1 MLTPLLSILLL
12 GPLAVWELLPPASDL
27 LSLVKVMLGRSKRGP
42 AAPPPFPHLLLL
54 IPAHNE
60 AQLIERCVTSLKGAD
75 HPAGTVSIVVLADN
89 CTDATGALAERAGA
103 TVLRRADPVHRGKG
117 HAIGWALTQ
126 LDWASRDAVV
136 ILDADTTIDPDYY
149 RRLAELMPLRGKAV
163 QCYDGLSNEMENWL
177 TRLAGMLTRN
187 RYDLALPLKQ
197 AAGLRVPLTGD
208 GTVLGTHLLERHG
221 WRADTL
227 TEGWDLYTRLTLAG
241 ERVELA
247 QSARIYAQEARS
259 LDQAGS
265 QRARWAAGR
274 AGVLRENWRGIL
286 ASRVISG
293 HQKLDLFAELSAP
306 GPVLSITIALVGLA
320 VSAIWAPT
328 PVRSLLVCA
337 FAVPLLHQAA
347 FTLVSLVR
355 HPRPSAVLVSAL
367 RLPFYAVWRVA
378 LATRLLAGRKPK
390 EWTRTERHDEGAGL

>member
-1 MLTPLLSILLL
+1 MLTLLLAILLL
-12 GPLAVWELLPPASDL
+12 GPLALWVLLPSASDL
-27 LSLVKVMLGRSKRGP
+27 LSLVKLMFRRSKREP
-42 AAPPPFPHLLLL
+42 TAPVAFPQLLLL

-60 AQLIERCVTSLKGAD
+60 AQLIERCVASLKAPD
-75 HPAGTVSIVVLADN
+75 HPVGTVSIVVVADN

-103 TVLRRADPVHRGKG
+103 TVLRRVDPVRRGKG

-126 LDWASRDAVV
+126 VDWASRDAVV
-136 ILDADTTIDPDYY
+136 ILDADTTVEADYY
-149 RRLAELMPLRGKAV
+149 RRLAELAPLRGKAV

-208 GTVLGTHLLERHG
+208 GTLLGSQILACHG
-221 WRADTL
+221 WRADSL
-227 TEGWDLYTRLTLAG
+227 TEGWDLYARLTLAG

-247 QSARIYAQEARS
+247 RGARIYAQEARS

-265 QRARWAAGR
+265 QRTRWAAGR
-274 AGVLRENWRGIL
+274 ASVLRENWRGIL
-286 ASRVISG
+286 TSKVISP

-306 GPVLSITIALVGLA
+306 GPVLSITIALVGLC
-320 VSAIWAPT
+320 VSAIWAPSQG
-328 PVRSLLVCA
+328 RYLLVCA
-337 FAVPLLHQAA
+337 FAVPLAHQAV
-347 FTLVSLVR
+347 FTLISLVR
-355 HPRPSAVLVSAL
+355 HPKPTAVLASAL

-378 LATRLLAGRKPK
+378 LAARLLVGGKPK
-390 EWTRTERHDEGAGL
+390 EWARTERHDEGAGP